1 MDFFSYIIHILK
13 IRYQHVYNDYFAY
26 FYCEGMIWKTLG
38 HLHQAHN
45 KWKSSNEFCTVIDL
59 TLNFLTKN
67 MRCFWVPSRDTN
79 SKGNPHRLVTR
90 TTMTTT
96 GQQQIRNWKEACR
109 SRLGKFKFQHFPISS
124 FVSLFL
130 ELELNKDFV
139 IAIYWSR
146 QFDSLTHYL
155 SMRATF
161 IAKKKTLQKMTLLM
175 HCSWLRWLS
184 KMICFTF

>member
-1 MDFFSYIIHILK
+1 MQLNISSISLNICWTIQNGFFSYFIHILK

-45 KWKSSNEFCTVIDL
+45 KWKSSNEFCIVIDL

-67 MRCFWVPSRDTN
+67 MRCSWVASRDTN
-79 SKGNPHRLVTR
+79 RKRDLHRLVTR

-96 GQQQIRNWKEACR
+96 GQQQIRNWKEACH

-124 FVSLFL
+124 FVSLFFRDWIGQRVCHCHL
-130 ELELNKDFV
+130 MKQIIWHLL
-139 IAIYWSR
+139 
-146 QFDSLTHYL
+146 
-155 SMRATF
+155 F
-161 IAKKKTLQKMTLLM
+161 ICACNI
-175 HCSWLRWLS
+175 HCQEKL
-184 KMICFTF
+184 

>member
-1 MDFFSYIIHILK
+1 M
-13 IRYQHVYNDYFAY
+13 YNDYSAY

-67 MRCFWVPSRDTN
+67 MRCFWVPSRDT
-79 SKGNPHRLVTR
+79 SRKRNPHRLVTR

-130 ELELNKDFV
+130 KLELNTKNLSLPFNEADNLTLWHT
-139 IAIYWSR
+139 IYLCV
-146 QFDSLTHYL
+146 QQSLP
-155 SMRATF
+155 RKNATKNDIVNALF
-161 IAKKKTLQKMTLLM
+161 MAQMT
-175 HCSWLRWLS
+175 
-184 KMICFTF
+184 F

>member
-1 MDFFSYIIHILK
+1 MCTMTISLTFIAREWF
-13 IRYQHVYNDYFAY
+13 
-26 FYCEGMIWKTLG
+26 EKTLG

-67 MRCFWVPSRDTN
+67 MRCFWVASRDTN
-79 SKGNPHRLVTR
+79 RKRNPHRLVTR

-96 GQQQIRNWKEACR
+96 GQQQIRNWKEACL

-130 ELELNKDFV
+130 EFELSLLHAE
-139 IAIYWSR
+139 IACGMKPVLWLYCTWSKITR
-146 QFDSLTHYL
+146 LG
-155 SMRATF
+155 M
-161 IAKKKTLQKMTLLM
+161 
-175 HCSWLRWLS
+175 CNE
-184 KMICFTF
+184 